1 MQTTMQTTVPL
12 GTTQTPA
19 ASRADSITGSLHDF
33 LRSLI
38 GDPER
43 IESFL
48 WAAVIF
54 FVALA
59 VASLCRRLVR
69 RFGESSLGE
78 RRLSPQHSMLLGRG
92 VFYGIVLLGF
102 FQALRQAGFDIGV
115 LLGAAGIVTV
125 ALGFAAQTS
134 ASNLISGLFLMG
146 ERPFV
151 LGDAVQ
157 VGSTV
162 GEVVSIDLLSV
173 KLRTF
178 DNLLVRMPNES
189 LLKSEITNLTRHPIR
204 RLDIPIG
211 VAYSEDPER
220 VRTVL
225 EDVAEA
231 NELCLDEPAPI
242 FFVLGFGDS
251 AIQLRYS
258 AWTTTVHFFEFRT
271 RFLGEI
277 KRAFDAEGVEFP
289 FPQQTLTFGE
299 PVEVRSSTSGIAP

>member
-1 MQTTMQTTVPL
+1 MQITMATTIQSEP
-12 GTTQTPA
+12 TPA
-19 ASRADSITGSLHDF
+19 ARADSITGTVRDL
-33 LRSLI
+33 LKSLI
-38 GDPER
+38 GDAER
-43 IESFL
+43 IENFL
-48 WAAVIF
+48 WAALIF
-54 FVALA
+54 LVALA

-78 RRLSPQHSMLLGRG
+78 RRLSPQHTMLLSRG
-92 VFYGIVLLGF
+92 VFYAVMMLGF
-102 FQALRQAGFDIGV
+102 FQALRTAGFDIGV

-157 VGSTV
+157 VGTTV

-178 DNLLVRMPNES
+178 DNLLVRIPNES

-211 VAYSEDPER
+211 IAYAEDPER
-220 VRTVL
+220 VRSVL
-225 EDVAEA
+225 TAVAEA
-231 NELCLDEPAPI
+231 NELCLDEPSPI

-258 AWTTTVHFFEFRT
+258 VWTRTAGFFEFRT
-271 RFLGEI
+271 RFLSEI
-277 KRAFDAEGVEFP
+277 KRAFDAEGIEFP

-299 PVEVRSSTSGIAP
+299 PVEVQPPTP